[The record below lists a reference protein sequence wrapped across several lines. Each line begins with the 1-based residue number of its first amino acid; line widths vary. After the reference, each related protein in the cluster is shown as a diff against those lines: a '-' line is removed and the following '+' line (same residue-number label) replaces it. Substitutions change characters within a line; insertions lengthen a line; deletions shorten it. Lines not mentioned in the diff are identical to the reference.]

1 MLGQLPK
8 SLEINGKIYEIE
20 SDYRNIL
27 RIISA
32 FNAAE
37 LSDTEK
43 MYICLRRLYKKFF
56 DMPVTDYGAAYE
68 QATLFIECQVKSDKP
83 SPKIIDWDKDE
94 QMIFAAVNKV
104 AGAEVRA
111 APYMHWWTFLG
122 YFQSIDRDDIWGFVL
137 TIRQKRAKHKKLE
150 KYEQEFYRANK
161 SLIDVGDAEKV
172 ANRKKEAEDHA
183 VEIYNRLLKEK
194 RG

>member
-8 SLEINGKIYEIE
+8 SLEVNGKSYEIKP
-20 SDYRNIL
+20 DYRNIL

-32 FNAAE
+32 FNATE

-43 MYICLRRLYKKFF
+43 MYICLRRLYVNFF
-56 DMPVTDYGAAYE
+56 DMPADDYVAAYE
-68 QATLFIECQVKSDKP
+68 QATIFIECQVRADKP
-83 SPKIIDWDKDE
+83 GPKIVDWDRDE

-111 APYMHWWTFLG
+111 VEYMHWWTFLG

-150 KYEQEFYRANK
+150 KYEQEFYSANR
-161 SLIDVGDAEKV
+161 SLIDVGDAEKA

-183 VEIYNRLLKEK
+183 VEIYKRLLAEK
-194 RG
+194 GE